1 MTSEPKNSLKNSST
15 AVKRAKAHR
24 KLVRL
29 ATKAQ
34 GVLTRK
40 QAQKIL
46 KRAAKAHTK
55 LVD

>member
-1 MTSEPKNSLKNSST
+1 MTSELKNSLKNSST